1 MAGKTDVAIL
11 LKQYRKNCNLTQQ
24 QVADALNINRTTY
37 TYYETGK
44 TEPNIAT
51 LHKLVKMFGITYDD
65 LLPEVDDATVGDSGM
80 SRARLND
87 TIYALSKEEQQIV
100 IQFRAL
106 SPEKRK
112 ELLENT
118 K

>member
-1 MAGKTDVAIL
+1 MAGNTGVSKL

-44 TEPNIAT
+44 TEPSIST

-65 LLPEVDDATVGDSGM
+65 LLPEIKEPTVRDSFLRG
-80 SRARLND
+80 RVND
-87 TIYALSKEEQQIV
+87 SIYTLSNDEQQV
-100 IQFRAL
+100 IIQLRAMTPDERREFL
-106 SPEKRK
+106 ASMK
-112 ELLENT
+112 
-118 K
+118 

>member
-1 MAGKTDVAIL
+1 MPGKTDISIL

-44 TEPNIAT
+44 TEPSIST
-51 LHKLVKMFGITYDD
+51 LHKLVKMFGITYND
-65 LLPEVDDATVGDSGM
+65 LLPEIDDENIGEGA
-80 SRARLND
+80 RARLND
-87 TIYALSKEEQQIV
+87 AIYALSKEEQQVV

-106 SPEKRK
+106 SAERKK
-112 ELLENT
+112 ELLDSM

>member
-1 MAGKTDVAIL
+1 MASNTGVSKL

-44 TEPNIAT
+44 TEPSIST

-65 LLPEVDDATVGDSGM
+65 LLPEVREPSVRDSFLRG
-80 SRARLND
+80 RVND
-87 TIYALSKEEQQIV
+87 SIYTLSNEEQQV
-100 IQFRAL
+100 IIQLRAM
-106 SPEKRK
+106 SEEERK
-112 ELLENT
+112 KFLESM